1 MSNIPISNLPAAT
14 LVTGTEQIPA
24 VQSGTTVRMTTA
36 QIATYAANVIVAPGI
51 SIGNNIGGSV
61 AGYGLYANG
70 SYQLGQFPYGT
81 GVFAAIQLNVGSSGA
96 PVLFNGAGGTPT
108 SLTLTNATGTPASLG
123 LANATGLPIAG
134 ISATGSPS
142 SGNFLRGDGAWAAP
156 VLTVGTTTISG
167 ATNGYLLYN
176 NGGTLGSVA
185 PTAASLSIGSPISG
199 SAQVGYG
206 LYVNASTQLGQFA
219 YGTGVFTA
227 LGNATNA
234 ASGLVTYSGSFG
246 VPTSLTLT
254 NATGLPVGGISAT
267 GSPSISTYLRG
278 DGAWASVSSG
288 GVTSV
293 AQTFTGGIISVG
305 GSPITGS
312 GTLALT
318 VSGTQGG
325 IPYFSST
332 TAWTSSGA
340 LALNSLVIGG
350 GTGAPTTTTTGTG
363 VLTALGNTT
372 NAASGIAVKDANAN
386 LSSNNVFETL
396 TTITAPTTTTTL
408 TASSAYSFIVNGS
421 GSHII
426 QVPDATTLPVGTVYR
441 FNNNQ
446 SSGTLTVR
454 NNSGTTI
461 GSALPSGSAV
471 EITLLV
477 NSPAAGTW
485 DTHTLAPSNVSWSTN
500 TLSWTGTIGSGG
512 AGSTWNAVPI
522 TIPYGGTGQTALATG
537 DLIVGSGTNT
547 STRLTIGTTG
557 YALTSNGTT
566 AAWGQ
571 VSLTA
576 GVTGNLPVTNL
587 GSGTGATASTFWRGD
602 GTWAAASGGGG
613 VSTITFGSTGL
624 TPATAT
630 SGAVTVAGT
639 LAVGSGGTGL
649 TTTPANGALDIGN
662 GTGFT
667 RTTLT
672 AGSNITITNA
682 AGSITIAST
691 GSGGV
696 TSLVAGNGIT
706 VSGATGAVTV
716 SQDFYTGTTQSN
728 TSYPIGS
735 YISVDTSTTA
745 RAVNSS
751 ATIWSPPTTG
761 GNGSFGVSSTGSGS
775 ATLTGTWRARGITYT
790 QDVGCGVTNYRNLF
804 QRTA

>member
-176 NGGTLGSVA
+176 NAGVLGSVA
-185 PTAASLSIGSPISG
+185 PTAASLSIGSPITG
-199 SAQVGYG
+199 ATNGYG

-246 VPTSLTLT
+246 TPTSLTLT

-318 VSGTQGG
+318 VAGTSGG
-325 IPYFSST
+325 IPYFSSG
-332 TAWTSSGA
+332 TAWASSAA
-340 LALNSLVIGG
+340 LASNALVIGG
-350 GTGAPTTTTTGTG
+350 GAGAAPATTTTGTG
-363 VLTALGNTT
+363 VLTALGNAT

-386 LSSNNVFETL
+386 LSANNVFETL
-396 TTITAPTTTTTL
+396 TTITATGGVTTL

-421 GSHII
+421 GGHFI

-461 GSALPSGSAV
+461 GSALPSGSDV

-485 DTHTLAPSNVSWSTN
+485 DTHTLAPSNASWSTN
-500 TLSWTGTIGSGG
+500 TLTWAGTIGSGG

-522 TIPYGGTGQTALATG
+522 TVPYGGTGVTTSALG
-537 DLIVGSGTNT
+537 SIVVGSGSNTAANLSIGSTNQI
-547 STRLTIGTTG
+547 LTVSGG
-557 YALTSNGTT
+557 T
-566 AAWGQ
+566 AAWASAIAPTT
-571 VSLTA
+571 VNSLT
-576 GVTGNLPVTNL
+576 L
-587 GSGTGATASTFWRGD
+587 
-602 GTWAAASGGGG
+602 AAAA
-613 VSTITFGSTGL
+613 TGF
-624 TPATAT
+624 
-630 SGAVTVAGT
+630 TVAGGTTSKTLTVSSTLT
-639 LAVGSGGTGL
+639 LAGVDAKTLTVNNSLTLAGTDSTTMTFPPASASIGYLNIPQNAQTTAYTLVLADSGKHIYMALGQAATTITIPANGTVAFPIGTAITFVNSAVAAMTIAITTDTMNLSPAGTAGSRTLAQYGMATAVKVTSTGWLISGTGL
-649 TTTPANGALDIGN
+649 T
-662 GTGFT
+662 
-667 RTTLT
+667 
-672 AGSNITITNA
+672 
-682 AGSITIAST
+682 
-691 GSGGV
+691 
-696 TSLVAGNGIT
+696 
-706 VSGATGAVTV
+706 
-716 SQDFYTGTTQSN
+716 
-728 TSYPIGS
+728 
-735 YISVDTSTTA
+735 
-745 RAVNSS
+745 
-751 ATIWSPPTTG
+751 
-761 GNGSFGVSSTGSGS
+761 
-775 ATLTGTWRARGITYT
+775 
-790 QDVGCGVTNYRNLF
+790 
-804 QRTA
+804 

>member
-36 QIATYAANVIVAPGI
+36 QIATYAANVIVAPGL
-51 SIGNNIGGSV
+51 SINDNIGGSL

-81 GVFAAIQLNVGSSGA
+81 GVFAAIQLNVGNAGA
-96 PVLFNGAGGTPT
+96 PVLFNGAGGTPS

-123 LANATGLPIAG
+123 LANASGLPVGG

-142 SGNFLRGDGAWAAP
+142 SSTFLRGDGAWAAP
-156 VLTVGTTTISG
+156 ILTVGTTTISG

-219 YGTGVFTA
+219 YGTGVYTA
-227 LGNATNA
+227 LGVAIETTGAPVLFNGKAGKPTSIDLTNA
-234 ASGLVTYSGSFG
+234 AS
-246 VPTSLTLT
+246 LT
-254 NATGLPVGGISAT
+254 LPVGSISAT
-267 GSPSISTYLRG
+267 GTAGITTYLRG

-293 AQTFTGGIISVG
+293 GLTVATGAGGILSNSG
-305 GSPITGS
+305 STSPITGS
-312 GTLALT
+312 GTYTLA
-318 VSGTQGG
+318 VAGTQGG
-325 IPYFSST
+325 IPYFSSS
-332 TAWTSSGA
+332 TAWTSSAA

-386 LSSNNVFETL
+386 LSANNLFETL
-396 TTITAPTTTTTL
+396 TTITASATVTTL

-421 GSHII
+421 GNQII

-461 GSALPSGSAV
+461 GSALPSGSDV

-485 DTHTLAPSNVSWSTN
+485 DTHTLAPSNASWSTN

-522 TIPYGGTGQTALATG
+522 TIPYGGTGVTTSALG
-537 DLIVGSGTNT
+537 SIVVGSGSNT
-547 STRLTIGTTG
+547 AANLSIGTTG
-557 YALTSNGTT
+557 QILTVSGGT

-576 GVTGNLPVTNL
+576 GVTGVLPVANGGTNITSFGTGVATAL
-587 GSGTGATASTFWRGD
+587 GQNVSGSGSIVLGTSPTVNNPTVTNYVESVVAIGTVTTANTIALTNGTVQTATLTAST
-602 GTWAAASGGGG
+602 AC
-613 VSTITFGSTGL
+613 TFTMP
-624 TPATAT
+624 TATAGK
-630 SGAVTVAGT
+630 SFVLLLKQAA
-639 LAVGSGGTGL
+639 
-649 TTTPANGALDIGN
+649 TTGN
-662 GTGFT
+662 GTATFT
-667 RTTLT
+667 SVKWGT
-672 AGSNITITNA
+672 AGAPTITATAGKMDILTFIADGTNWY
-682 AGSITIAST
+682 GSIAQ
-691 GSGGV
+691 G
-696 TSLVAGNGIT
+696 
-706 VSGATGAVTV
+706 
-716 SQDFYTGTTQSN
+716 YT
-728 TSYPIGS
+728 P
-735 YISVDTSTTA
+735 
-745 RAVNSS
+745 
-751 ATIWSPPTTG
+751 
-761 GNGSFGVSSTGSGS
+761 
-775 ATLTGTWRARGITYT
+775 
-790 QDVGCGVTNYRNLF
+790 
-804 QRTA
+804 

>member
-51 SIGNNIGGSV
+51 SIGNNIGGSL

-206 LYVNASTQLGQFA
+206 LYVNSSTQLGQFA

-227 LGNATNA
+227 LGVNVGLAGAPVLFNGAGGKPSSIDLTNA
-234 ASGLVTYSGSFG
+234 AS
-246 VPTSLTLT
+246 LT
-254 NATGLPVGGISAT
+254 LPVGSISAT
-267 GSPSISTYLRG
+267 GAAGITTYLRG
-278 DGAWASVSSG
+278 DGAWASVSGGSG
-288 GVTSV
+288 TVTSV

-325 IPYFSST
+325 IPYFSSS
-332 TAWTSSGA
+332 TAWTSSAA

-386 LSSNNVFETL
+386 LTVNGLYQSYTA
-396 TTITAPTTTTTL
+396 ITASATQVTL
-408 TASSAYSFIVNGS
+408 TASSAYSFLVNGS
-421 GSHII
+421 LGQVI
-426 QVPDATTLPVGTVYR
+426 QLPNATTLPVGAAYLV
-441 FNNNQ
+441 NNNQ
-446 SSGTLTVR
+446 SSGTVTVN
-454 NNSGTTI
+454 NNSGTGVVT
-461 GSALPSGSAV
+461 LQSGSIAT
-471 EITLLV
+471 ITLTS
-477 NSPAAGTW
+477 NSIAAGTW
-485 DTHTLAPSNVSWSTN
+485 DVHAQLPSAVSWSTN
-500 TLSWTGTIGSGG
+500 TLTWTGTIASGT
-512 AGSTWNAVPI
+512 TWNGAAVGI
-522 TIPYGGTGQTALATG
+522 LYGGTGQTTKAAAFNALSPVTATG
-537 DLIVGSGTNT
+537 DLIVGNGTNSNT
-547 STRLTIGTTG
+547 NLAIGTTG
-557 YALTSNGTT
+557 QILTVSGGT
-566 AAWGQ
+566 AAWASAISPTT
-571 VSLTA
+571 VNSLTLAALSTGFSVA
-576 GVTGNLPVTNL
+576 GGTTSKTLTVSQTMTLTSL
-587 GSGTGATASTFWRGD
+587 TSGTTMTFPPASASIGYLEIPQNSQSGNYTLVLADSGKHIYTTALATITIPANSSVAFPIGTAVTFINSSASATTIAITTDTMNLSPAGTTGSRTLAQYGMATAVKVTSTVWYI
-602 GTWAAASGGGG
+602 S
-613 VSTITFGSTGL
+613 
-624 TPATAT
+624 
-630 SGAVTVAGT
+630 
-639 LAVGSGGTGL
+639 GTGL
-649 TTTPANGALDIGN
+649 T
-662 GTGFT
+662 
-667 RTTLT
+667 
-672 AGSNITITNA
+672 
-682 AGSITIAST
+682 
-691 GSGGV
+691 
-696 TSLVAGNGIT
+696 
-706 VSGATGAVTV
+706 
-716 SQDFYTGTTQSN
+716 
-728 TSYPIGS
+728 
-735 YISVDTSTTA
+735 
-745 RAVNSS
+745 
-751 ATIWSPPTTG
+751 
-761 GNGSFGVSSTGSGS
+761 
-775 ATLTGTWRARGITYT
+775 
-790 QDVGCGVTNYRNLF
+790 
-804 QRTA
+804 